1 LKPFV
6 AIGALLMVGC
16 GHGAAVEPSA
26 PANLPGKEPSMEITT
41 SKDRQRAPD
50 VPSVERGGVR
60 YEQASDGRD
69 VGADTV
75 DGVLVATD
83 AKSGK
88 LLWVLTVYR
97 TKIDPALETDVQWRF
112 FTAMAFDSDGRLR
125 ITNEAA
131 QTFLVDVA
139 ARTVTAAR

>member
-1 LKPFV
+1 
-6 AIGALLMVGC
+6 
-16 GHGAAVEPSA
+16 
-26 PANLPGKEPSMEITT
+26 MEITS

-50 VPSVERGGVR
+50 VPPVERGGVR

-69 VGADTV
+69 VGADTA

-112 FTAMAFDSDGRLR
+112 FTGMAFDPDGRLR
-125 ITNEAA
+125 ITNEAG
-131 QTFLVDVA
+131 QIFLVDVA
-139 ARTVTAAR
+139 AHTVTTAR